1 MISENNNV
9 GGAGNQQPN
18 EEGDA
23 AWDYIKKHYYLI

>member
-18 EEGDA
+18 EAGDA
-23 AWDYIKKHYYLI
+23 AWDYIKKHTSCK